1 MTIKQLSVFL
11 ENKTGRI
18 NEVAKILGANGI
30 NMKAFSMAET
40 ADFGILR
47 LIVNDECAA
56 EKVLKENGY
65 LIKVIDVV
73 GVKIGDAPGKLTA
86 ALDVLDKANINVEYL
101 YAFMARTE
109 KHAYVVLRVEDN
121 EEAESILTSAGFKM
135 ISEADINKL

>member
-47 LIVNDECAA
+47 LMVSE
-56 EKVLKENGY
+56 V
-65 LIKVIDVV
+65 
-73 GVKIGDAPGKLTA
+73 
-86 ALDVLDKANINVEYL
+86 DKAVEVLRDASFAVMLTDVICMNVPNVAGALSGILETLASNDIFIEYM
-101 YAFMARTE
+101 YAFSEGDTANIVIRPNDIDRC
-109 KHAYVVLRVEDN
+109 V
-121 EEAESILTSAGFKM
+121 SIVTDCNCTLLQ
-135 ISEADINKL
+135 EV

>member
-47 LIVNDECAA
+47 LMEPGSIERSQG
-56 EKVLKENGY
+56 KGKH
-65 LIKVIDVV
+65 VIDNRNL
-73 GVKIGDAPGKLTA
+73 K
-86 ALDVLDKANINVEYL
+86 
-101 YAFMARTE
+101 
-109 KHAYVVLRVEDN
+109 
-121 EEAESILTSAGFKM
+121 
-135 ISEADINKL
+135 

>member
-47 LIVNDECAA
+47 LMVSEVDKAVE
-56 EKVLKENGY
+56 VLRDASFAVM
-65 LIKVIDVV
+65 LTDVV
-73 GVKIGDAPGKLTA
+73 CLNVPNVAG
-86 ALDVLDKANINVEYL
+86 ALSNILETLASNDIFIEYM
-101 YAFMARTE
+101 YAFSEGEAANVVIRPTDIARC
-109 KHAYVVLRVEDN
+109 VSV
-121 EEAESILTSAGFKM
+121 LTSCNCTLLQE
-135 ISEADINKL
+135 I